1 MMRYYLALKRKEIL
15 THDTTQVN
23 LEDIMLSEISNTQKN
38 KCVMIPLILVPMV
51 VKIQIEG
58 RIQAA
63 KGWEREDEEFM
74 FKVDCFSLER

>member
-1 MMRYYLALKRKEIL
+1 
-15 THDTTQVN
+15 
-23 LEDIMLSEISNTQKN
+23 MLSEISNTQKN

-74 FKVDCFSLER
+74 FKVDCFSLERWKRSGDGRWWRLYNTMNVPNAAELYT